1 MAFYAVRRLGLA
13 PCSEAEYKNI
23 VKREQ
28 LVEAGDKKALA
39 AFDKALAD
47 KQAVKQENGGKTE

>member
-1 MAFYAVRRLGLA
+1 MAIYAVRRLGLA
-13 PCSEAEYKNI
+13 PCSEAEYNRI

-28 LVEAGDKKALA
+28 LVKAGDKKALA

-47 KQAVKQENGGKTE
+47 KQAVKQENGGNNQ